1 MEPSSTSAPSTL
13 SASAPTAGPSAAEVK
28 SAEVI
33 FEQRG
38 HAGVVILNRPRAVN
52 ALNQGMVEAVDAQ
65 LRAWAVDPSIEHVVI
80 TGAGER
86 GLCAGG
92 DVVAMYRDIVAGE
105 RASHDFFRAEFRMN
119 SLLFGYPKPVI
130 AVQDGLV
137 LGGGVGISAHA
148 SHRVVT
154 ETTRMGMPEVTIG
167 YVPDVGGT
175 WLLGHAGVAGVHAAM
190 TGDHVGPGDA
200 IHLGL
205 ADAFVPAAN
214 LPEFL
219 TFLETDTADDA
230 VARFAGMAPE
240 AVLAAAGDADGAA
253 SWIEDCYA
261 GALSGDASAAVI
273 LSRLET
279 HPEPQAQAAAATLR
293 TKSPRSVAVALEAVR
308 RHRSGTLEE
317 ALRDEFRVAV
327 RCLASPD
334 MREGI
339 RAQVIDKDRTPQWEH
354 AGLTEVSP
362 ELVASYF
369 APFEPGETDGGDLTL

>member
-1 MEPSSTSAPSTL
+1 MEPSSTSAPS
-13 SASAPTAGPSAAEVK
+13 AVSAPGHTAEQPPAEVM
-28 SAEVI
+28 
-33 FEQRG
+33 FQQRG
-38 HAGVVILNRPRAVN
+38 HAGVVVLNRPRAVN
-52 ALNQGMVEAVDAQ
+52 ALNQHMVEAVDAQ
-65 LRAWAVDPSIEHVVI
+65 LRAWASDPSIEHVVI

-86 GLCAGG
+86 GLCVGG
-92 DVVAMYRDIVAGE
+92 DVVAMYRDMVAGE

-119 SLLFGYPKPVI
+119 SLIFGYPKPVI

-154 ETTRMGMPEVTIG
+154 ESTRMGMPEVTIG

-175 WLLGHAGVAGVHAAM
+175 WLLGHAGAAGVHAVM
-190 TGDHVGPGDA
+190 TGDHVGAGDA

-205 ADAFVPAAN
+205 ADAFVPAAS

-219 TFLETDTADDA
+219 AFLETDTADDA
-230 VARFAGMAPE
+230 VARFAGAAPHAE
-240 AVLAAAGDADGAA
+240 LGAAGDADGAA

-279 HPEPQAQAAAATLR
+279 HPDPQAQAAAATIR

-308 RHRSGTLEE
+308 RHCSGTLEE

-339 RAQVIDKDRTPQWEH
+339 RAQVIDKDRTPHWEH
-354 AGLTEVSP
+354 AALTDVSP
-362 ELVASYF
+362 DLVGSYF
-369 APFEPGETDGGDLTL
+369 APFEPGETDGGDLKL

>member
-1 MEPSSTSAPSTL
+1 MEPSSTSALSTV
-13 SASAPTAGPSAAEVK
+13 SAPGPTAEQPPAEVM
-28 SAEVI
+28 
-33 FEQRG
+33 FQQRG
-38 HAGVVILNRPRAVN
+38 HAGVVVLNRPRAVN
-52 ALNQGMVEAVDAQ
+52 ALNQQMVEAVEAQ
-65 LRAWAVDPSIEHVVI
+65 LRVWAEDPAIEHVII

-92 DVVAMYRDIVAGE
+92 DVVAMYRDMVAGE

-119 SLLFGYPKPVI
+119 SLIFGYPKPVI

-154 ETTRMGMPEVTIG
+154 ESTRMGMPEVTIG

-175 WLLGHAGVAGVHAAM
+175 WLLGHAGAAGVHAVM
-190 TGDHVGPGDA
+190 SGDHVGPGDA

-205 ADAFVPAAN
+205 SDAFVPAER

-219 TFLETDTADDA
+219 AFLETDTADDA
-230 VARFAGMAPE
+230 VARFAGTAPA

-253 SWIEDCYA
+253 EWIEDCYA

-279 HPEPQAQAAAATLR
+279 HPDPEAQAAAATIR
-293 TKSPRSVAVALEAVR
+293 TKCPRSVAVALEAVR
-308 RHRSGTLEE
+308 RHCSGTLEE

-327 RCLASPD
+327 RCLASHD

-339 RAQVIDKDRTPQWEH
+339 RAQVIDKDRSPRWEH

-362 ELVASYF
+362 ELVSAYF
-369 APFEPGETDGGDLTL
+369 APFQPGETDGGDLKL

>member
-1 MEPSSTSAPSTL
+1 MEPSSTSASPTL
-13 SASAPTAGPSAAEVK
+13 DPVLPPAEV
-28 SAEVI
+28 A
-33 FEQRG
+33 FERRG
-38 HAGVVILNRPRAVN
+38 HSGVVILNRPRAVN
-52 ALNQGMVEAVDAQ
+52 ALNHAMVAAVDTQ
-65 LRAWAVDPSIEHVVI
+65 LRLWAEDPDVEHVVI

-86 GLCAGG
+86 GLCSGG
-92 DVVAMYRDIVAGE
+92 DVVAMYRDMVAGE

-119 SLLFGYPKPVI
+119 SLIFGYPKPIV

-175 WLLGHAGVAGVHAAM
+175 WLLGHAGAAGVHAVM

-205 ADAFVPAAN
+205 SDAFVPAAQ

-219 TFLETDTADDA
+219 RFLETETADDA
-230 VARFAGMAPE
+230 VARFAVQAP
-240 AVLAAAGDADGAA
+240 AALLAAADGSDGAA
-253 SWIEDCYA
+253 AWVEECYA

-279 HPEPQAQAAAATLR
+279 HPHEEARAAADTILG
-293 TKSPRSVAVALEAVR
+293 KCPRSVAVGLEAVR
-308 RHRSGTLEE
+308 RHAQSSLDE

-327 RCLASPD
+327 RCLASHD

-339 RAQVIDKDRTPQWEH
+339 RAQVIDKDRNPRWEH
-354 AGLTEVSP
+354 ASLSDVSQ
-362 ELVASYF
+362 ELVLGYF
-369 APFEPGETDGGDLTL
+369 EPFQPGETDGGDLEL